1 MGRLD
6 KALRKM
12 KRNPRDWRIEEL
24 ESIARRLH
32 MKTFKGVGSHV
43 IFKHD
48 GSSRALSIPA
58 DRPVKPVY
66 IRQFLDI
73 ANEILGQDDEQN

>member
-1 MGRLD
+1 MGKLD

-24 ESIARRLH
+24 ESIARRLR
-32 MKTFKGVGSHV
+32 MKIYKGAGRHV
-43 IFKHD
+43 IFRHD

-73 ANEILGQDDEQN
+73 VNEILGPDDEQS